1 MRRGLSVGSISCEVI
16 SGQMSWPGAGA
27 AAGSSH
33 ELHFNP
39 PGWYSAPKAMRII
52 PHCARWVPLLRSVD
66 GLPGRKMWSAMGPA
80 SCSLWAGGSGV
91 EGRQGVV
98 IFRP

>member
-33 ELHFNP
+33 ELHFTP

-52 PHCARWVPLLRSVD
+52 PHCAR
-66 GLPGRKMWSAMGPA
+66 MGSPA
-80 SCSLWAGGSGV
+80 QICRWIARQKNVVCNGV
-91 EGRQGVV
+91 CQL
-98 IFRP
+98 